1 MDKPDKEYFNDC
13 FIRSKFRKQ
22 IYSIPAKIKNAS
34 GIILK
39 TFLEE
44 IPRVN
49 REGAQTVNPKSYDL
63 SSCGIRCG
71 VCDDAL

>member
-1 MDKPDKEYFNDC
+1 MDKPDKEYFKDC

-63 SSCGIRCG
+63 SSCGIRCDA
-71 VCDDAL
+71 CDDAL